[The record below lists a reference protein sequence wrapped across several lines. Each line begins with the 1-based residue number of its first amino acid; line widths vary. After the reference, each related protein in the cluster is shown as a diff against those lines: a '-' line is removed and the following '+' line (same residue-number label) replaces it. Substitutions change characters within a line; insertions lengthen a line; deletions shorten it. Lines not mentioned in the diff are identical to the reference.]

1 MSRQGRGFDS
11 QLEYLSEL
19 ANQYNVILVDD
30 ASTDGSWERILELS
44 PRLNP
49 KLHLM
54 RMERNGK
61 KVQAIRRAV
70 GTSDADYVLMTDFDS
85 RISNPEAIPLA
96 LQKFEENPRLAA
108 LSLKLVPEG
117 TTFFSKFQDVEYAIS
132 RGIFARYL
140 NGQGSLRC
148 VPGAAGIW
156 DRKVFLKVLKEHSG
170 RHNGDDLESTAIAL
184 RRGYDAEYAGDVVV
198 TTIVPQTPAA
208 LFAQRR
214 RWELGSLETYDKER
228 SFFSGQVRNLT
239 SRLGHITILDWYAW
253 MTTIMLPV
261 LIINWVINPIVAEC
275 VRPLRTLVGVC
286 PKLRGEGRIEEQEGA
301 DPRAVLP
308 FLQGPLDDSQNRGR
322 LRLHHWSSIAN
333 QTTHAL
339 VPQQVPSCST
349 FPFLPD
355 GNASGTGLSHADG
368 PAHFRPALKS
378 RKKDDSVGFVFCLRV
393 SMRPGA
399 RLGLRL
405 ASLLV
410 MQKPCKNLFEL
421 GNASLQL

>member
-261 LIINWVINPIVAEC
+261 LIINWVINPIVASAY
-275 VRPLRTLVGVC
+275 V
-286 PKLRGEGRIEEQEGA
+286 
-301 DPRAVLP
+301 
-308 FLQGPLDDSQNRGR
+308 
-322 LRLHHWSSIAN
+322 
-333 QTTHAL
+333 
-339 VPQQVPSCST
+339 
-349 FPFLPD
+349 
-355 GNASGTGLSHADG
+355 
-368 PAHFRPALKS
+368 
-378 RKKDDSVGFVFCLRV
+378 
-393 SMRPGA
+393 
-399 RLGLRL
+399 
-405 ASLLV
+405 
-410 MQKPCKNLFEL
+410 LFEL
-421 GNASLQL
+421 SLVSVLSYVARDELKNKRELILVPFFPFYRVLSTIPRIAAAFGYITGVRSQTKPPMPLYLNRFPAVQHSPSSQMAMPLEQVCRTLMVQPTSGPH